1 MKFLLP
7 VFAAALLAVTSQAAT
22 KKVVTLPPMPAT
34 PPGSSAI
41 LLGTDTV
48 QKELKLTSLQRA
60 VIDDIRSEYRD
71 AARDISAKVA
81 AGQQTKKQGLA
92 NIQAL
97 TAGSDRRALRVL
109 NDDQKKRLDEIRYQ
123 LVGGYM
129 LLQPKLQADLALTDK
144 QKAKIK
150 KIWERGETYASKVNT
165 WFEDGKISFYERLLY
180 LRENRTDRSDDF
192 LAVLTSEQYT
202 KFTAYEGEGFAH
214 E

>member
-1 MKFLLP
+1 MKIAPLLL
-7 VFAAALLAVTSQAAT
+7 AAALSVATVHAAKKAVTM
-22 KKVVTLPPMPAT
+22 PPMPAT

-41 LLGTDTV
+41 LLGTDDV

-92 NIQAL
+92 NLQSL

-109 NDDQKKRLDEIRYQ
+109 NDDQRKRLDEIRYQ

-144 QKAKIK
+144 QKAKIT

-165 WFEDGKISFYERLLY
+165 WFENGEISFYERLLY
-180 LRENRTDRSDDF
+180 LRENREDRSDDF
-192 LAVLTSEQYT
+192 LAVLTPGQYT
-202 KFTAYEGEGFAH
+202 KFTAHEGELFGRN
-214 E
+214 